1 MDYIIKDDRIYLRI
15 NYYTRNLYSI
25 KRREKKGYLR
35 FLNMKLALYEIMSGK
50 SKKSPH
56 TS

>member
-1 MDYIIKDDRIYLRI
+1 MDYIIKDDRIYLKV

-25 KRREKKGYLR
+25 KRREEKGYLR

-50 SKKSPH
+50 SIKSPH